1 MNFTIFIEG
10 FMDIITVH
18 LVFFLSVK
26 VEKIFETC
34 FFFSKLA
41 MRSRGGKVMNY
52 TIKIIIEM
60 LQISWLFIFKEKDKT
75 VKLLTHEAQ
84 TTDED

>member
-1 MNFTIFIEG
+1 
-10 FMDIITVH
+10 
-18 LVFFLSVK
+18 
-26 VEKIFETC
+26 
-34 FFFSKLA
+34 

-60 LQISWLFIFKEKDKT
+60 LQISWLFSFQEKDKT